1 MMFTASPRGGL
12 GDSGGSGSGGGEG
25 GGEGGSVGGSGA
37 GGRGSNHEHCWRGT
51 RGRGARSCGDALALA
66 TVRSA
71 RAGEGGAAR
80 RSVEA
85 HRVSARPGPVRRARV
100 GRRWCCR
107 RRTCDACAIGVVGI
121 ATPHGSLAVGIRP
134 AAAPGGAVS
143 SDGAR
148 GARRQT
154 GAVVGPLRR
163 APVLHQHRCPCRC
176 RQRGRRRRSDGAA
189 CLAPIPFRLDGD
201 VSTVPKRLRIRPARV
216 GGDVGPLEHAVGE

>member
-1 MMFTASPRGGL
+1 MRVLSPA
-12 GDSGGSGSGGGEG
+12 
-25 GGEGGSVGGSGA
+25 GA
-37 GGRGSNHEHCWRGT
+37 P
-51 RGRGARSCGDALALA
+51 
-66 TVRSA
+66 TVRRTGNSH
-71 RAGEGGAAR
+71 RAHSLWGEAP
-80 RSVEA
+80 RSSHVA
-85 HRVSARPGPVRRARV
+85 RRARV
-100 GRRWCCR
+100 GRRRCCR

-121 ATPHGSLAVGIRP
+121 ATPHGSLAVGFRP

-163 APVLHQHRCPCRC
+163 APVLHQHRCRCRC